1 MPLVSTVIVVDDRST
16 DDTARTAGDAGAF
29 VVRHEKNTGYDDSL
43 NDGFKAAASLGADII
58 FTFDADGEHDA
69 ADVPLVLAP
78 LLQGTADIVAG
89 QRPCVRHWGER
100 IFAAYTRFRYGV
112 SDPVCGFKAYR
123 REVYEAVGFFDSF
136 RSIGTELMIRGVGK
150 GFRLALVPITLHERV
165 DGRSRF
171 YSFNLRGNM
180 RMLRALWHVL
190 WI

>member
-1 MPLVSTVIVVDDRST
+1 M
-16 DDTARTAGDAGAF
+16 
-29 VVRHEKNTGYDDSL
+29 RHEKNTGYDDSL

-78 LLQGTADIVAG
+78 YFGDGGYRCGTAALRAALGRADICGLYALSL
-89 QRPCVRHWGER
+89 R
-100 IFAAYTRFRYGV
+100 RFRPRLRIQGIPTGSV
-112 SDPVCGFKAYR
+112 RGGR
-123 REVYEAVGFFDSF
+123 LFFDSF